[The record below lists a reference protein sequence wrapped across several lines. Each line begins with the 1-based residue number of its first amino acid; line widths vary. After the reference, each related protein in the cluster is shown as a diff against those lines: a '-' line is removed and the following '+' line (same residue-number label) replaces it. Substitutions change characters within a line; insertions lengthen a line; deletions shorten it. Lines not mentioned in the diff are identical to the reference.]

1 MRLAVILTG
10 GTIGS
15 KKEQGWIAPNQE
27 EPWLILEEYKHHY
40 PELAADI
47 VFDVKVPYQILS
59 ENLNG
64 AYLNRLIQEVG
75 DAVGQAIY
83 DGILICHGT
92 DTLAYTAAMLAW
104 VLQGVKIP
112 VLLISSNYP
121 LQDVRANG
129 LANFRFGV
137 ETVRQGLQGV
147 YVVYQNRNRR
157 TYVHAGRKI
166 LTHQTFEDEI
176 YSLHGE
182 YAGVYDEDGQ
192 FNRMKQKECGQSCL
206 PTGGYHGLRESS
218 EFIQWIRLYPGVVYP
233 SLNGMVKAV
242 LLESYHSGT
251 IAVGPLLNQFMQQA
265 KERQIPVYLVGA
277 VRQDGGYETMKEYQ
291 SLGIRVLENM
301 APIAV
306 YCYLWM
312 IFS

>member
-15 KKEQGWIAPNQE
+15 KKEQGWIVPNQE
-27 EPWLILEEYKHHY
+27 EPWLILEEYKRHY
-40 PELAADI
+40 PESAADI
-47 VFDVKVPYQILS
+47 VFDVKMPYQILS

-64 AYLNRLIQEVG
+64 EYLNRLIQEVR
-75 DAVGQAIY
+75 DMIGQAIY

-92 DTLAYTAAMLAW
+92 DTLAYTAAMLDW
-104 VLQGVKIP
+104 VLQGVTIP

-129 LANFRFGV
+129 LTNFRFGV
-137 ETVRQGLQGV
+137 ETVRQDLQGV

-157 TYVHAGRKI
+157 TYVHAGRNI
-166 LTHQTFEDEI
+166 LAHQTFEDEI
-176 YSLHGE
+176 YSLCGD
-182 YAGVYDEDGQ
+182 YAGVYDEEGR

-206 PTGGYHGLRESS
+206 PAGSYHGLRESS
-218 EFIQWIRLYPGVVYP
+218 EFIQWIRLYPGVTYP
-233 SLNGMVKAV
+233 NPDGGVKAI

-251 IAVGPLLNQFMQQA
+251 IAVGPLLNRFMQQT
-265 KERQIPVYLVGA
+265 KERNIPVYLVGA
-277 VRQDGGYETMKEYQ
+277 VQQDGGYETMKEYQ
-291 SLGIRVLENM
+291 RLGIHVLEAM
-301 APIAV
+301 APIAA